1 MPQVTA
7 VQRVRLQSAA
17 RVSYGALAS
26 ASSGALVWLQP
37 VSLEHHK
44 ALDALATAMLMMVP
58 HVAGLNPKTF
68 RSLRVQGHVDAGD
81 RVYGAPPQRDVLDGE
96 LLWGFVGQS
105 RAAQEQ
111 LVRSAGAG
119 TVEGVVGMLREAHSA
134 AAFY

>member
-1 MPQVTA
+1 MQVTA
-7 VQRVRLQSAA
+7 VQRVRLQSAS

-26 ASSGALVWLQP
+26 ASSGALVWVQP
-37 VSLEHHK
+37 VSAEHHK
-44 ALDALATAMLMMVP
+44 ALDALAKTMVTNVE
-58 HVAGLNPKTF
+58 HVAGLNPTAF
-68 RSLRVQGHVDAGD
+68 RSLRVEGHVDAGD

-111 LVRSAGAG
+111 LARSAGAG
-119 TVEGVVGMLREAHSA
+119 TVEDIVSMLRDAHSA